1 MPNRI
6 NHIHPQQPIPSQ
18 QVKKKPKASVD
29 FKDILTSTKEQLTV
43 SKHAKQRLNDREIH
57 ITEEQWQVIG
67 GKVQEAR
74 KKGVHDS
81 VVILNDAALLVSAKN
96 NTVITALD
104 REEASTRI
112 FTNINGT
119 ILINE

>member
-6 NHIHPQQPIPSQ
+6 NHIHPQHLIQSQHVKQKPKTTSHFKEVLTTVSQ
-18 QVKKKPKASVD
+18 QLK
-29 FKDILTSTKEQLTV
+29 V
-43 SKHAKQRLNDREIH
+43 SKHAQQRLDERDISINKS
-57 ITEEQWQVIG
+57 QWQVIG
-67 GKVQEAR
+67 KKVDEAR
-74 KKGVHDS
+74 KKGVRDS
-81 VVILNDAALLVSAKN
+81 LVILNNAALLVSAKN

-104 REEASTRI
+104 REEAATRI